1 VCRFLAYLPSTVVL
15 TTIEE
20 DGMIH
25 EAAVFQL
32 ADEAAVRAFAL
43 VRDEDMDSVLPPLF
57 DMPGADQPRPLRE
70 VLAHAAYDEAW
81 IPDLLAGR
89 TMDEVGRDAYD
100 GDLLGDD
107 PHGNI
112 ARIAARARAAAAEVT
127 DREAVVHC
135 SYGDVPAW
143 DYFWQ
148 LNVARTL
155 AAHDIARHLGA
166 EPPLSDELAK
176 AMFEGTAPAAEMW
189 RSFGIYR
196 PEVPVP
202 DDAPWRTRFLALTGR
217 RA

>member
-1 VCRFLAYLPSTVVL
+1 LLTYSAPTVAP
-15 TTIEE
+15 TKTEE

-25 EAAVFQL
+25 EAAVFQM
-32 ADEAAVRAFAL
+32 ADEAAVRAFSM
-43 VRDEDMDSVLPPLF
+43 VRREHMDSELPPLF
-57 DMPGADQPRPLRE
+57 DMPGADKALPLRE

-81 IPDLLAGR
+81 IPDMLAGR

-112 ARIAARARAAAAEVT
+112 ARIAARARAAASEVA
-127 DREAVVHC
+127 DRDAVVHC
-135 SYGDVPAW
+135 GYGDVPTW

-166 EPPLSDELAK
+166 ESPLTEELAR
-176 AMFEGTAPAAEMW
+176 AMWEGTAPAADMW

-196 PEVPVP
+196 KEVPVP
-202 DDAPWRTRFLALTGR
+202 DDASLRTRYLALTGR
-217 RA
+217 HA

>member
-1 VCRFLAYLPSTVVL
+1 
-15 TTIEE
+15 
-20 DGMIH
+20 MIH

-32 ADEAAVRAFAL
+32 ADKAAVHAFTL
-43 VRDEDMDSVLPPLF
+43 VRAEDMDSVLPPLF
-57 DMPGADQPRPLRE
+57 DMPGADQPVPLRQ

-81 IPDLLAGR
+81 IPDMLAGR
-89 TMDEVGRDAYD
+89 TMDQVGRDAYD

-112 ARIAARARAAAAEVT
+112 ARIAERARAAAAQVT
-127 DREAVVHC
+127 DRDVVVHC
-135 SYGDVPAW
+135 GYGDVPTW

-166 EPPLSDELAK
+166 ESPVSEELAR
-176 AMFEGTAPAAEMW
+176 AMCEGTAPAADTW

-196 PEVPVP
+196 EEVPVP
-202 DDAPWRTRFLALTGR
+202 EDASWRTRYLALTGR
-217 RA
+217 KEP